1 MKHLWMFGML
11 MLLFVQSVPAQRS
24 DTILYESGIVRVRIP
39 ANKDVPDDNNWVE
52 PNSVPTTQ
60 NDMAKIKNMPFG
72 GFFRLVEEEKQTVL
86 HCYVNAGKDD
96 LTGLWLG
103 GQETYIIDAQTGTRY
118 KARGSYD
125 AKIWDQNSSV
135 KTKKGTLL
143 DFPIYFPPLPSTVK
157 RVKIFG
163 VPTWNLRGAEVRLR
177 RCEGRTYDSV
187 PQLRV
192 PQLETPAHDYNKD
205 DMGTYACYKD
215 VHLLAPMPEHTMAIW
230 LTPEATYLAIAYELN
245 WAREY
250 FGVEPESAIYDDVT
264 GKKYKLRRVQ
274 GLPMKE
280 IFFIHGVVGDLFA
293 MVLEFEPLPLT
304 ATSIS
309 YIEADGEPFNA
320 WGANWNGHHFNDL
333 SVDEMRGNQKRFGYY
348 ERKVVE

>member
-1 MKHLWMFGML
+1 ML
-11 MLLFVQSVPAQRS
+11 MLLFVQSVPAQQS

-52 PNSVPTTQ
+52 PNLVPTTQ

-72 GFFRLVEEEKQTVL
+72 GFTRLVKEEKQTVL
-86 HCYVNAGKDD
+86 HCYVNAGKDE
-96 LTGLWLG
+96 LTSLWLG
-103 GQETYIIDAQTGTRY
+103 GQETYIVDAQTGTRY

-125 AKIWDQNSSV
+125 AKVWDQNSSV
-135 KTKKGTLL
+135 KTQKGTLL
-143 DFPIYFPPLPSTVK
+143 DFPIYFPPLPSIVK

-177 RCEGRTYDSV
+177 RCERQTYDSV
-187 PQLRV
+187 PQLRQ
-192 PQLETPAHDYNKD
+192 PQLETPAHNYSKD

-280 IFFIHGVVGDLFA
+280 IFFIHGVVGDLYA
-293 MVLEFEPLPLT
+293 MVLEFDPLPLS

-309 YIEADGEPFNA
+309 YIEADSEPFYV
-320 WGANWNGHHFNDL
+320 WGADWKGHHYNDL

>member
-11 MLLFVQSVPAQRS
+11 MLLFVQSVPAQQS
-24 DTILYESGIVRVRIP
+24 DTILYESGIVRVIIR

-52 PNSVPTTQ
+52 PNLVPTSQ

-72 GFFRLVEEEKQTVL
+72 GFTRLVKEEKQTVL
-86 HCYVNAGKDD
+86 HCYVNAGKDE
-96 LTGLWLG
+96 LTNLWLG
-103 GQETYIIDAQTGTRY
+103 GQETYIVDAQTGTRY

-125 AKIWDQNSSV
+125 AKVWDQNSSV

-177 RCEGRTYDSV
+177 RCEGQTYDSV
-187 PQLRV
+187 PQLRQ
-192 PQLETPAHDYNKD
+192 PQLETPAHNYSKD

-280 IFFIHGVVGDLFA
+280 IFFIHGVVGDLYA
-293 MVLEFEPLPLT
+293 MVLEFDPLPLS

-309 YIEADGEPFNA
+309 YIEADSEPFYV
-320 WGANWNGHHFNDL
+320 WGADWKGHHYNDL
-333 SVDEMRGNQKRFGYY
+333 SVDEMRDNQKRFGYY